1 MRRYIAMLILLLL
14 PQLSMAA
21 AGIADVADNDP
32 GLFLIMLI
40 ALLALVFMVVAGT
53 FIILFIAGILMLL
66 VGAGIL
72 SLSVFAGWYHN
83 SVGKGINTFLNLS
96 FITAGII
103 AALLL
108 LLVLDIFNVQAV
120 TTTSFCVSVI
130 AAGGI
135 AGWICI
141 RITKQVLQLLINKLN
156 NPNP

>member
-1 MRRYIAMLILLLL
+1 MARYIAMLTLLLL

-21 AGIADVADNDP
+21 AGDADVVDSDP
-32 GLFLIMLI
+32 GLFLMMLI
-40 ALLALVFMVVAGT
+40 ALLAIVFMVVVGT
-53 FIILFIAGILMLL
+53 LIILFIAGVVLLL

-83 SVGKGINTFLNLS
+83 SVGKGISTFLNLS

-108 LLVLDIFNVQAV
+108 LLVFDIFNVQAV
-120 TTTSFCVSVI
+120 ATTSFCVSVI
-130 AAGGI
+130 VAGGI

-141 RITKQVLQLLINKLN
+141 SIAKRIMQLLFNALNKN
-156 NPNP
+156 NP

>member
-1 MRRYIAMLILLLL
+1 MGRYLAMLILLLL
-14 PQLSMAA
+14 SQLSMAA
-21 AGIADVADNDP
+21 AGVADVVDSDP
-32 GLFLIMLI
+32 GLFLMMLI
-40 ALLALVFMVVAGT
+40 GLLALVFIVLAGT
-53 FIILFIAGILMLL
+53 LIVLFIAGVVLLL

-83 SVGKGINTFLNLS
+83 SVGKGVSTFLNLS
-96 FITAGII
+96 FITAGVI

-130 AAGGI
+130 VAGGI

-141 RITKQVLQLLINKLN
+141 SITKRIMQLLFNKLN
-156 NPNP
+156 KYNS